1 MSRIEIAETG
11 VTGSEVEEHEDEFER
26 HRPLLFSIAYRMLGS
41 VVDAED
47 IVREAYFRWH
57 RTRPNQLESPR
68 SYLCT
73 IVTRLCIDHLRS
85 ARVRREEYVGPWLPE
100 PLVGPVDEDPLET
113 ALLAESLSTAF
124 LLLLER
130 LTEVE
135 RAVFLLR
142 EVFSFDYPEVAR
154 IVGRSNAATRQIAK
168 RARDRL
174 ADGATRF
181 SASQEMAE
189 HLVHRF
195 IDACTSGD
203 LDGLLELLTEDAVT
217 FNDGGGK
224 VLAALRPIYGRERV
238 ARFYV
243 GIFRKFWAQPRV
255 RVLTVNGQPGVLV
268 QTIDGIRRVLT
279 FAFKNGRIEG
289 IFLVVNP
296 DKLQRMPP
304 GA

>member
-1 MSRIEIAETG
+1 MEIAETD
-11 VTGSEVEEHEDEFER
+11 VKGSKTEAPEDKFEQ

-41 VVDAED
+41 VADAED
-47 IVREAYFRWH
+47 IIQEAYFRWH
-57 RTRPNQLESPR
+57 RTRPNQVESSR
-68 SYLCT
+68 SYLCA

-100 PLVGPVDEDPLET
+100 PLVAPVDEDPLEA

-130 LTEVE
+130 LTEME

-142 EVFSFDYPEVAR
+142 DVFSFDYPEVAR
-154 IVGRSNAATRQIAK
+154 IVRRSDAATRQIAK

-174 ADGATRF
+174 AGGATRF
-181 SASQEMAE
+181 TAAREEAE

-195 IDACTSGD
+195 VDACTSGD

-217 FNDGGGK
+217 LNDGGGK
-224 VLAALRPIYGRERV
+224 VLAALKPIYGRQRV

-243 GIFRKFWAQPRV
+243 GIFRKFWAQPRI
-255 RVLTVNGQPGVLV
+255 RVLPVNGQPGILV
-268 QTIDGIRRVLT
+268 RTIDGMLRVLT
-279 FAFKNGRIEG
+279 FAIRNGRIEEV
-289 IFLVVNP
+289 FLVVNP
-296 DKLQRMPP
+296 DKLLRVPP
-304 GA
+304 EA